1 MSSRERDEG
10 IRARFA
16 GNLLRIRQDR
26 GLTQEAL
33 AELAGIHR
41 TEASLLERGKR
52 EPRLGTLVKLAAALE
67 VPLDAFLEGI
77 EWWPPKRKPGAKG
90 GFRVA
95 PDQIRSP

>member
-1 MSSRERDEG
+1 MPSRERGEA
-10 IRARFA
+10 IKQRFA
-16 GNLLRIRQDR
+16 SNLLRIRRDQ

-33 AELAGIHR
+33 ADLAGIHR

-77 EWWPPKRKPGAKG
+77 DWLPPERTPGAAG
-90 GFRVA
+90 GFRVK
-95 PDQIRSP
+95 PDRVRSS